1 MQLPASASLAQMN
14 ELLPLLERALAE
26 AGAGELVIDAR
37 ALQELDSSTL
47 SLLLR
52 AHRRLKQAGGHLV
65 VRDAPPKLR
74 ELARLYG
81 VGEMLSLESPGI

>member
-1 MQLPASASLAQMN
+1 MQLPASASLAQMD

-26 AGAGELVIDAR
+26 AGAGELVIDAS

-52 AHRRLKQAGGHLV
+52 ARRRLKQAGGRLV
-65 VRDAPPKLR
+65 VRHAPPKLR